1 MPKRQQ
7 HKQSFVSN
15 EEIGV
20 LVTLLAVMIN
30 TKLVLDKL
38 INTIRRCIRQISINL
53 VSIKKNNLTLILI
66 QQDSSITSRMVLI
79 ITVLV
84 QLFLLYESQQLTVTR
99 IPCIKLIRS
108 MHVASLVQEV
118 ALSQVR
124 SRLKIKFK
132 LNMGK
137 LIWVQKRRCTVSP
150 LGARGTTSLI

>member
-1 MPKRQQ
+1 M
-7 HKQSFVSN
+7 
-15 EEIGV
+15 

-66 QQDSSITSRMVLI
+66 QSDSSITSRMVLI

-84 QLFLLYESQQLTVTR
+84 QLFLLYESLQLTVTR

-137 LIWVQKRRCTVSP
+137 LIWV
-150 LGARGTTSLI
+150 